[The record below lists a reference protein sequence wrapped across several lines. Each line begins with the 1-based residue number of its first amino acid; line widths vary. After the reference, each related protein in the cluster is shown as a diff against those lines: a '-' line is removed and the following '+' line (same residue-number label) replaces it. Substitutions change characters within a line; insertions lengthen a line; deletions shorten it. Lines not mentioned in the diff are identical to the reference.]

1 MGLDDYLLPKE
12 EVKFQSKNNV
22 QYGGKNYQVIVTDRR
37 IILYA
42 RRGAIFKSDDVVTF
56 KLSDV
61 EGIKY
66 KEEGLIGK
74 RGIIEIQGK
83 TKAKLMGSTSEMK
96 TLYQQLLQFL

>member
-22 QYGGKNYQVIVTDRR
+22 QYGGKTYQVIVTDRR
-37 IILYA
+37 ILLYA

-56 KLSDV
+56 KLPDV

-74 RGIIEIQGK
+74 
-83 TKAKLMGSTSEMK
+83 KA
-96 TLYQQLLQFL
+96 